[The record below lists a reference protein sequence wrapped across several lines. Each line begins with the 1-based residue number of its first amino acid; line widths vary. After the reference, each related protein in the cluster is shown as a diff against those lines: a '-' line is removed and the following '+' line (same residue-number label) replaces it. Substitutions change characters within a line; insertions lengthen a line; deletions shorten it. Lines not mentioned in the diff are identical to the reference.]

1 MKLMKEIKSNIIIKN
16 ENGDDDVDTEGR
28 TTDGKLVFTK
38 TTEFTARLQARLNE
52 DARVRAETAIQ
63 KAIASSSSS
72 RKHMNDDDMDI
83 EGAAIVEEDSWEG
96 MDTVNDNNDNVDD
109 EDDED
114 NDDQLGFIHDQPLVA
129 RGMAATLNLLK
140 GTGELK
146 RQQQMVGRANDER
159 EGLGSLYDNGIQ
171 LDYRDDQGRVLTK
184 KEAFRQVCYDFH
196 GYGAGKNKRD
206 KRIKAAV
213 LEEKNSS
220 SRSGPAGT
228 MLALN
233 QVQKA
238 TGKAFLKLN

>member
-1 MKLMKEIKSNIIIKN
+1 MKLMKENKSNIIIKN

-52 DARVRAETAIQ
+52 DARLRADAAIQ
-63 KAIASSSSS
+63 KATASSSNK
-72 RKHMNDDDMDI
+72 KHVSDDNMDI
-83 EGAAIVEEDSWEG
+83 EGAAIVEDNDDNWEEMEIDNKNDDNDDDDS
-96 MDTVNDNNDNVDD
+96 
-109 EDDED
+109 D

-206 KRIKAAV
+206 KRIKAAE

>member
-1 MKLMKEIKSNIIIKN
+1 MKLMRENKSNITIKN
-16 ENGDDDVDTEGR
+16 DNGDDDVDTEGR

-63 KAIASSSSS
+63 KAIASSSN
-72 RKHMNDDDMDI
+72 KKQIDDDMDI
-83 EGAAIVEEDSWEG
+83 EGAIVEDNWEG
-96 MDTVNDNNDNVDD
+96 MDTVNDNNDDD
-109 EDDED
+109 DDDDED

-146 RQQQMVGRANDER
+146 RQQEMVGRANDER
-159 EGLGSLYDNGIQ
+159 EGLGSLYENGIQ

-206 KRIKAAV
+206 KRIKAAQ

>member
-1 MKLMKEIKSNIIIKN
+1 MKLMKENKSNIIIKN
-16 ENGDDDVDTEGR
+16 NNGDDDVDTEGR

-52 DARVRAETAIQ
+52 DARLRADAAIQ
-63 KAIASSSSS
+63 KATASSSNK
-72 RKHMNDDDMDI
+72 KHVSDDNMDI
-83 EGAAIVEEDSWEG
+83 EGAAIVEDNDDNWEE
-96 MDTVNDNNDNVDD
+96 MEIDNKNDDNDDD
-109 EDDED
+109 VSD

-146 RQQQMVGRANDER
+146 RQQTAVGRANDER
-159 EGLGSLYDNGIQ
+159 DESVSQYDNDVQ
-171 LDYRDDQGRVLTK
+171 LEYRDDQGRLLTK

-206 KRIKAAV
+206 KRIKSMQ
-213 LEEKNSS
+213 LETKNAS

>member
-1 MKLMKEIKSNIIIKN
+1 
-16 ENGDDDVDTEGR
+16 
-28 TTDGKLVFTK
+28 
-38 TTEFTARLQARLNE
+38 LQARLNE
-52 DARVRAETAIQ
+52 DARLRADAAIQ
-63 KAIASSSSS
+63 KATASSSNK
-72 RKHMNDDDMDI
+72 KHVSDDNMDI
-83 EGAAIVEEDSWEG
+83 EGAAIVEDNDDNWEE
-96 MDTVNDNNDNVDD
+96 MEIDNNNDDNDD
-109 EDDED
+109 DVSD

-146 RQQQMVGRANDER
+146 RQQTAVGRANDER
-159 EGLGSLYDNGIQ
+159 DESVSQYDNDVQ
-171 LDYRDDQGRVLTK
+171 LEYRDDQGRLLTK

-206 KRIKAAV
+206 KRIKSMQ
-213 LEEKNSS
+213 LETKNAS